1 MLLHLLA
8 KYHALT
14 DKERLENYFWKLESL
29 IPDPPEDWAKAIK
42 PCKYLKIIKEKNKF
56 AK

>member
-1 MLLHLLA
+1 LA
-8 KYHALT
+8 EYHALT

-29 IPDPPEDWAKAIK
+29 IPEPPEDWAKAIK